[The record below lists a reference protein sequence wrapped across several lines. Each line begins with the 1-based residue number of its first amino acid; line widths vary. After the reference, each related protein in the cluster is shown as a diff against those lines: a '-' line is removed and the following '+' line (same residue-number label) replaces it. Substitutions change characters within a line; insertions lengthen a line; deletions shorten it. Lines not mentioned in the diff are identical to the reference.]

1 MDSVKLAKKLRGFTL
16 IELIIVMAIIAIL
29 AGIMSLAIGGFQRD
43 AKIEAA
49 NNEAQIA
56 YTGFQNILVRC
67 EINQDIDLFNIRK
80 IVAPSSTDKPTYCV
94 VAFEM
99 ANGTVVGGQYILTT
113 MYNAAATGLDSN
125 KAVRSGG
132 TSVSD
137 EEKKAYKKFETF
149 AKSNFSQDFTGAMA
163 FYIDLEDYL
172 VDSAVYCETVS
183 GLTTSI
189 NSASESDA
197 TQRYMKSMV
206 YESDDNTKGK
216 VFTTFADVIAQKTMY
231 KKNGIVC
238 GAYPL
243 ESEVAGST
251 GSSS

>member
-1 MDSVKLAKKLRGFTL
+1 M
-16 IELIIVMAIIAIL
+16 IELIIVIAIIAIL

-43 AKIEAA
+43 ARIEAA
-49 NNEAQIA
+49 NNKAQIA

-80 IVAPSSTDKPTYCV
+80 IVSTTSTDKPTYCV

-99 ANGTVVGGQYILTT
+99 NNGTVVNGQYTLTT
-113 MYNAAATGLDSN
+113 MYGAAAVSADEDQ
-125 KAVRSGG
+125 AVRSGG
-132 TSVSD
+132 TGVSD

-149 AKSNFSQDFTGAMA
+149 VKSNFSQDFTGAMA

-172 VDSAVYCETVS
+172 VDSAVYCETAS

-189 NSASESDA
+189 NSASDPVSDN
-197 TQRYMKSMV
+197 QYMQSTV
-206 YESDDNTKGK
+206 YESDDNAKGK
-216 VFTTFADVIAQKTMY
+216 VFTTFYDIAAQKTMY

-243 ESEVAGST
+243 VVEAAGST

>member
-1 MDSVKLAKKLRGFTL
+1 M
-16 IELIIVMAIIAIL
+16 IELIIVIAIIAIL

-43 AKIEAA
+43 ARIEAA
-49 NNEAQIA
+49 NNDAQMA
-56 YTGFQNILVRC
+56 YTGFQNILLRC

-80 IVAPSSTDKPTYCV
+80 ITTPSSTDKPTYCV

-99 ANGTVVGGQYILTT
+99 NNGTVVGENYVLTT
-113 MYNAAATGLDSN
+113 MYNAAAVTADSN
-125 KAVRSGG
+125 KTVRGSGTG
-132 TSVSD
+132 VSD

-149 AKSNFSQDFTGAMA
+149 VKSNFGQDFTGAMA
-163 FYIDLEDYL
+163 FFVDLEDYL
-172 VDSAVYCETVS
+172 VDSAVYCETAF

-189 NSASESDA
+189 NSASDPVLA
-197 TQRYMKSMV
+197 NQYMKSMV
-206 YESDDNTKGK
+206 YESDDNSKGK
-216 VFTTFADVIAQKTMY
+216 VFTTFYDMAAQKIMY

-243 ESEVAGST
+243 ASEAAGSA

>member
-1 MDSVKLAKKLRGFTL
+1 M

-29 AGIMSLAIGGFQRD
+29 AGMLSLVIGGFRRD
-43 AKIEAA
+43 AMIEAV
-49 NNEAQIA
+49 NNDAQIA
-56 YTGFQNILVRC
+56 YTGFQDILVRC

-80 IVAPSSTDKPTYCV
+80 IVTPSSTDKPTYCV

-99 ANGTVVGGQYILTT
+99 DNGTIVNGRYTLTT
-113 MYNAAATGLDSN
+113 MYGAAAVTTDKN

-132 TSVSD
+132 TGVSD

-149 AKSNFSQDFTGAMA
+149 VKSNFSQEFTGAMA

-172 VDSAVYCETVS
+172 VDSAVYCETAS
-183 GLTTSI
+183 DLTTSI
-189 NSASESDA
+189 NSASDPNPDN
-197 TQRYMKSMV
+197 QYMKAMV
-206 YESDDNTKGK
+206 YEADDNTKGK
-216 VFTTFADVIAQKTMY
+216 VFTTFYDIAAQKTMY

-238 GAYPL
+238 GAYPSVV
-243 ESEVAGST
+243 EAAGST